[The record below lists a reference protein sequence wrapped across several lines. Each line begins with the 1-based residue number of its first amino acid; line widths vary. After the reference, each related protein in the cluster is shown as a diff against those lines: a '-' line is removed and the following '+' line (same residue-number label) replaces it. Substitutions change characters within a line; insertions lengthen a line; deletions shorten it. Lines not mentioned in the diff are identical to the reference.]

1 MATNR
6 RNRSGIVRL
15 GPFCLA
21 VWACG
26 FLCLSGLGYVWHRNR
41 NAQLSRELHRRSAHL
56 EWVRK
61 QNQQLD
67 QVLEEL
73 RSPRALQSA
82 IQKWQLGL
90 IAPEQVLSVVDAGH
104 GSRAVVEVGGG
115 LAGGLGGAVAS
126 KGLGGGVE

>member
-1 MATNR
+1 
-6 RNRSGIVRL
+6 
-15 GPFCLA
+15 
-21 VWACG
+21 
-26 FLCLSGLGYVWHRNR
+26 
-41 NAQLSRELHRRSAHL
+41 
-56 EWVRK
+56 VRK

-90 IAPEQVLSVVDAGH
+90 IAPEQVLPVVDAGR
-104 GSRAVVEVGGG
+104 GGRAGGDVGGS

-126 KGLGGGVE
+126 KGLHGGVE

>member
-1 MATNR
+1 
-6 RNRSGIVRL
+6 
-15 GPFCLA
+15 
-21 VWACG
+21 
-26 FLCLSGLGYVWHRNR
+26 
-41 NAQLSRELHRRSAHL
+41 L

-90 IAPEQVLSVVDAGH
+90 IAPEQVLSVVDAGR
-104 GSRAVVEVGGG
+104 GSRVVVDVGGG

-126 KGLGGGVE
+126 KGLGGRLE